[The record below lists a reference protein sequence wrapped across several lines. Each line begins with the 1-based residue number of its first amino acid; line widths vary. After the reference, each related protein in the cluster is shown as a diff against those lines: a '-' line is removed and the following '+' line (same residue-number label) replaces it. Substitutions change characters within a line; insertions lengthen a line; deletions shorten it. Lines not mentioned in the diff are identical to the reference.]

1 MSDITMID
9 INQEWLSRSTDYTP
23 AFDNAKEILNAL
35 KDFESTTL
43 SDETA
48 ICLLSKELTK
58 DGSSE
63 STLSCDILPKALEH
77 VDTGHHVLLINRFLV
92 LSKRE
97 LIPPDSSM
105 LRISSQAFRI
115 LSSSLHLPVSFIYA
129 LSRYHL
135 PNGRGFF
142 TRGTDDG
149 EYKLHEMWYI
159 LPLRVQYKCNDKAK
173 EHEGSTTGSNQMNP
187 FHYLLHLSDIGIDIR
202 GSRIAVFSRYSA
214 DGKSMVTVAVSF
226 MDGRWSR
233 AALEPKKRIKET
245 WDVNTGSDL
254 QNRPFDVHCIY
265 FTSALRWWTNAL
277 GSVNEQLMVYE
288 RRLQEAIDNDSQANA
303 LGILNRALH
312 AVAAHLQRYNTEL
325 ESVQETWHDIIR
337 QHRAYCE
344 RKNSRRHTEDNPDDT
359 SSEGLEQIESH
370 LKQIKAFLLELV
382 AKVQNNLALLF
393 NCIQI
398 TNDRRMVVNGEKM
411 NAILIATQDEAKR
424 SKQIAEYSIKLSEE
438 MKQDSVAM
446 KTIAITTMFFL
457 PGTSFASFLS
467 MPFFTQALSDSP
479 RTCWI
484 WLVCTIPS
492 TIAAFAFYIYWRHR
506 EQARKSHIGATE
518 QHSSLARSHCH
529 SI

>member
-1 MSDITMID
+1 VNDSMLILGTMFCEMTTALFYSSSSA
-9 INQEWLSRSTDYTP
+9 NNRSYR
-23 AFDNAKEILNAL
+23 
-35 KDFESTTL
+35 
-43 SDETA
+43 
-48 ICLLSKELTK
+48 
-58 DGSSE
+58 
-63 STLSCDILPKALEH
+63 
-77 VDTGHHVLLINRFLV
+77 LINRFLV

-97 LIPPDSSM
+97 MIPPDSSM

-115 LSSSLHLPVSFIYA
+115 LASSLHLPVSFIYA

-142 TRGTDDG
+142 TRGTDYG

-187 FHYLLHLSDIGIDIR
+187 FHYLLHLSDIEIDIR

-277 GSVNEQLMVYE
+277 DSVNEQLMVYVSLLNRRRNCGMNPRSIFTNCPGWQE

-337 QHRAYCE
+337 QHRAYYE
-344 RKNSRRHTEDNPDDT
+344 RKNSRRHTEEDNSDDT
-359 SSEGLEQIESH
+359 SSEGFEQIESH
-370 LKQIKAFLLELV
+370 LKQIRAFLLELV
-382 AKVQNNLALLF
+382 AKVQNNLALVS
-393 NCIQI
+393 QP
-398 TNDRRMVVNGEKM
+398 
-411 NAILIATQDEAKR
+411 Q
-424 SKQIAEYSIKLSEE
+424 SHHS
-438 MKQDSVAM
+438 
-446 KTIAITTMFFL
+446 
-457 PGTSFASFLS
+457 
-467 MPFFTQALSDSP
+467 
-479 RTCWI
+479 TC
-484 WLVCTIPS
+484 L
-492 TIAAFAFYIYWRHR
+492 
-506 EQARKSHIGATE
+506 
-518 QHSSLARSHCH
+518 
-529 SI
+529 